1 MLSDI
6 QLVDRSPAGQILKL
20 LQQQGP
26 LSIKAIEAAL
36 GVTATAV
43 RQQLATLMTAEM
55 VTAETVREKGPNGPA
70 PTQSRQG
77 SSGPKSGHTDDPMST
92 PTPRTGTVRLSRP
105 RGRPHAVYRLAEKG
119 QALFARGYEELA
131 LALLEEVLQLSD
143 AGTVH
148 QLLHRISTRLSRQ
161 YAAGIHSTTV
171 ADRLHEL
178 SACLTAHGVMSK
190 VDEAADAFVL
200 TEYSCPYYGVARE
213 HREVCGME
221 IEAMELA
228 LGTPVILHQSQL
240 DGHTGC
246 QFQVKK

>member
-43 RQQLATLMTAEM
+43 RQQLAALMTAEM
-55 VTAETVREKGPNGPA
+55 VTAETVREKGPSGPRASEERTHA
-70 PTQSRQG
+70 PTQSRQ
-77 SSGPKSGHTDDPMST
+77 
-92 PTPRTGTVRLSRP
+92 

-131 LALLEEVLQLSD
+131 LALLEEILELPD
-143 AGTVH
+143 PGTVH
-148 QLLHRISTRLSRQ
+148 QLLHRVSTRLGRQ
-161 YAAGIHSTTV
+161 YAEGIHSATV

-178 SACLTAHGVMSK
+178 SARLTTHGVMSK

-200 TEYSCPYYGVARE
+200 TEYNCPYYGLARE

-221 IEAMELA
+221 IEALELA
-228 LGTPVILHQSQL
+228 LGVPVTLYQSQL

>member
-1 MLSDI
+1 MLSDM

-20 LQQQGP
+20 LQQRGP
-26 LSIKAIEAAL
+26 LSIKAIEAVL

-43 RQQLATLMTAEM
+43 RQQLTTLTTADM
-55 VTAETVREKGPNGPA
+55 VTAETVREKGPSGPT
-70 PTQSRQG
+70 PTQSRQ
-77 SSGPKSGHTDDPMST
+77 
-92 PTPRTGTVRLSRP
+92 
-105 RGRPHAVYRLAEKG
+105 RGRPHAVYRLTEKG
-119 QALFARGYEELA
+119 QALFAHGYEELA

-143 AGTVH
+143 PVTVH
-148 QLLHRISTRLSRQ
+148 QLLHRISTRLGRQ
-161 YAAGIHSTTV
+161 YAEGLHSAAV

-178 SACLTAHGVMSK
+178 SALLTAHGIMSK

-200 TEYSCPYYGVARE
+200 TEYNCPYYGLARE

-221 IEAMELA
+221 TEAMELA
-228 LGTPVILHQSQL
+228 LGAPVTLYQSQL